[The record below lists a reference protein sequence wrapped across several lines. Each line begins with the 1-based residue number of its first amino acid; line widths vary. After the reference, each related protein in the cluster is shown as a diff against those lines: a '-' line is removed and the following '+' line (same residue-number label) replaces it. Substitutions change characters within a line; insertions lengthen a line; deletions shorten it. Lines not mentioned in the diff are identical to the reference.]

1 MPSVAFKVNNDSLDQ
16 GNSQIMN
23 HSARAQFHQDFEA
36 ALAFA
41 TRLHARQVRKQT
53 DIPYI
58 SHLIGVAGLVL
69 EYGGDRD
76 EAIAALLHDAI
87 EDQAAGY
94 AGGATRLRADIRARF
109 GDKVVCI
116 VEGCTDAET
125 VPKLPWKQRKQD
137 YIDHV
142 SEVDDSTRLVSCAD
156 KLHNARAIVSDL
168 RVLGDALFDRFGGGK
183 EGTLWYY
190 RSLANTFLDLGNRRM
205 AQELDRTVQE
215 MERLTES

>member
-125 VPKLPWKQRKQD
+125 VPKPPWKQRKQD
-137 YIDHV
+137 YINRV

-215 MERLTES
+215 MERLAES